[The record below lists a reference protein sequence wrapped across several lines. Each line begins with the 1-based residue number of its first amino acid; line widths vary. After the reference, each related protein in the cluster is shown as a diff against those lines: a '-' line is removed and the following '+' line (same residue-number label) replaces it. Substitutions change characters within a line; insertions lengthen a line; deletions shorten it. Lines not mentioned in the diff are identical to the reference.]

1 MFRKKFRRRLNFQF
15 PISNFQLLIST
26 PLNIITEYP
35 PWFIIFCLL
44 IGIIFSGIL
53 YFKNKRH
60 EFPKRLVVFLGI
72 LRFFSISLIAFLLL
86 SPLLKSVIKH
96 FEKPII
102 IIAQDNSESIV
113 IGKDSSYY
121 KTKYFDELN
130 GFVDNLS
137 ADYDVKKYFF
147 SDEVEFIETDN
158 FPKDTEMFS
167 GNQTDFDVLFDEI
180 DIRYSNRNVGAVI
193 LAGDG
198 LYNKGKNPLYVAR
211 QIGFPVYSIAL
222 GDTNIQKDIIL
233 EHINYNRIAYLNNE
247 FPIEILVK
255 ANKCKNLTAKLEV
268 FKGKNVLFSQSIDFT
283 SDKFLETIRL
293 NIEAIKTGLQKYS
306 IKLSPLENEISYAN
320 NERNIFIDIL
330 DSKQRILILANSPH
344 PDIAALKSALE
355 SNINYE
361 VEDFLIDNFS
371 EQISKYS
378 LVVLHQL
385 PSKENPELSLINRIK
400 NSKIPILFI
409 IGNQTEI
416 NLFNELEPG
425 ISILNHKNISVEA
438 QASLN
443 DKFSLFELSE
453 ATSNLI
459 PLLPPLVV
467 PFGTYNKGLSA
478 ASNILFYQKIN
489 RLLSPNPLITFTEN
503 LDLKTGIVLGEGLW
517 RWKMYDYSHNSNH
530 NSFNEIFNKT
540 IQYLSV
546 KEDKSNFRVLCKN
559 SFNENENVEFEAQV
573 YNQSYEMINEPE
585 IEINIIDK
593 DENVFPFTFTPTKN
607 AYSLNAGSFP
617 VGTYNYEAKVKVG
630 EKQYFE
636 NGEFIVKALDIETI
650 NSIADHA
657 LMYKLANRND
667 GEMVYPEQFDRLYN
681 LINER
686 EDIKTIIYSQFKFVE
701 IINLFWIFI
710 VILSLLTTE
719 WFLRKWSGGY

>member
-1 MFRKKFRRRLNFQF
+1 
-15 PISNFQLLIST
+15 
-26 PLNIITEYP
+26 LNIITEYP

-44 IGIIFSGIL
+44 IGTIFSGIL
-53 YFKNKRH
+53 YFRNKRH
-60 EFPKRLVVFLGI
+60 EFPKKLIIFLSI
-72 LRFFSISLIAFLLL
+72 FRFISISLIAFLLL

-121 KTKYFDELN
+121 KTQYFDELN
-130 GFVDNLS
+130 VFIDNLS
-137 ADYDVKKYFF
+137 TDYDVKKYLF
-147 SDEVEFIETDN
+147 SDEVEFIKSDN
-158 FPKDTEMFS
+158 FPKYPEMFS
-167 GNQTDFDVLFDEI
+167 GCQTDFDVLFDEI
-180 DIRYSNRNVGAVI
+180 DTRYSNRNVGAVI

-211 QIGFPVYSIAL
+211 QAGFPVYSIAL

-247 FPIEILVK
+247 FPIEILIK

-268 FKGKNVLFSQSIDFT
+268 LKGKNVLFSQLIDFT
-283 SDKFLETIRL
+283 SDKLLKTIRF
-293 NIEAIKTGLQKYS
+293 NIEAKKTGLQKYT
-306 IKLSPLENEISYAN
+306 IKLSHLKNEISYAN
-320 NERNIFIDIL
+320 NERDIFIDIL

-385 PSKENPELSLINRIK
+385 PSKKNPEFALINKIK
-400 NSKIPILFI
+400 NSKIPVLFI
-409 IGNQTEI
+409 VGNQTAI
-416 NLFNELEPG
+416 NQLNKLEPG
-425 ISILNHKNISVEA
+425 ISILGNKNISVEA

-459 PLLPPLVV
+459 AELPPLIV
-467 PFGTYNKGLSA
+467 PFGTYNKGLST
-478 ASNILFYQKIN
+478 ASNIIFYQKIN
-489 RLLSPNPLITFTEN
+489 SLLSPNPLITFTEN
-503 LDLKTGIVLGEGLW
+503 LDLKTGIILGEGLW
-517 RWKMYDYSHNSNH
+517 RWKMYDYSYNSNH

-559 SFNENENVEFEAQV
+559 SFNENENVEFEAQL

-593 DENVFPFTFTPTKN
+593 DENVFPFVFTPTKN

-617 VGTYNYEAKVKVG
+617 VGNYNYEAKVKVG
-630 EKQYFE
+630 DKQYFE
-636 NGEFIVKALDIETI
+636 KGEFIVKALDIETI

-667 GEMVYPEQFDRLYN
+667 GEMVYPEQFDRLYE

>member
-1 MFRKKFRRRLNFQF
+1 M
-15 PISNFQLLIST
+15 
-26 PLNIITEYP
+26 NIITEYP

-44 IGIIFSGIL
+44 TGIIISGIL

-60 EFPKRLVVFLGI
+60 EFPKWLVI
-72 LRFFSISLIAFLLL
+72 LLSIFRFVSVSLIAFLLL

-102 IIAQDNSESIV
+102 VIAQDNSQSIV
-113 IGKDSSYY
+113 IGEDSSYY
-121 KTKYFDELN
+121 KTQYLDELN
-130 GFVDNLS
+130 RFVNDLS
-137 ADYDVKKYFF
+137 VDYDVKKYFF
-147 SDEVEFIETDN
+147 SDDIEFIDSDN
-158 FPKDTEMFS
+158 FPKDTDLFS

-180 DIRYSNRNVGAVI
+180 DTRYSNRNVGAVI

-198 LYNKGKNPLYVAR
+198 LYNKGRNPIYIAH
-211 QIGFPVYSIAL
+211 QAGFPVYSVAL

-255 ANKCKNLTAKLEV
+255 ANKCNHMPTKLEV
-268 FKGKNVLFSQSIDFT
+268 LKGEDVLFSQLLNIT
-283 SDKFLETIRL
+283 SDKFQETNRL
-293 NIEAIKTGLQKYS
+293 NIEANETGLQKYT
-306 IKLSPLENEISYAN
+306 IKLTHLDNEISYAN

-330 DSKQRILILANSPH
+330 DSRQKILILANSPH

-361 VEDFLIDNFS
+361 VEDFLIDDFS
-371 EQISKYS
+371 EQMSKYS

-385 PSKENPELSLINRIK
+385 PSKNNPGLSMLNRIK
-400 NSKIPILFI
+400 ELEIPILFI
-409 IGNQTEI
+409 VGNQSNI

-425 ISILNHKNISVEA
+425 ISILDNKNISIEA
-438 QASLN
+438 QANLN

-453 ATSNLI
+453 STNNLI
-459 PLLPPLVV
+459 PGLPPLFV
-467 PFGTYNKGLSA
+467 PFGTYNKGLSG
-478 ASNILFYQKIN
+478 ASNILFYQKISK
-489 RLLSPNPLITFTEN
+489 LLSPNPLITFTEN
-503 LDLKTGIVLGEGLW
+503 LDLKTGIILGEGLW

-540 IQYLSV
+540 IQYLSI
-546 KEDKSNFRVLCKN
+546 KEDKSNFRLLCKN
-559 SFNENENVEFEAQV
+559 SFNQNENVEFEAQV
-573 YNQSYEMINEPE
+573 YNQSYELINDPE
-585 IEINIIDK
+585 VKISIYDS
-593 DENVFPFTFTPTKN
+593 DENVFPFVFSPTKS

-630 EKQYFE
+630 DKQYYE

-650 NSIADHA
+650 ISIADHA

-667 GEMVYPEQFDRLYN
+667 GEMVYPEQFDKLNN
-681 LINER
+681 LIKER
-686 EDIKTIIYSQFKFVE
+686 EDIKTVIYSQFKFVE

-710 VILSLLTTE
+710 VILLLLTCE